1 MHTKNP
7 KSYWKY
13 LNSINIIHDKP
24 QPTLQSLYEHFQSV
38 NASKEPKEHFTTTH
52 ENELGSDLNTVITR
66 QEINKCITNLKNGK
80 AAGDDKILNEY
91 IKSTK
96 DLFLPVYEKLFN
108 IVFDSGI
115 LPDAWLEGTIRPIYK
130 NKGDSSL
137 AENYRPITILSC
149 VGKLFTAVLNNRLT
163 DFLDN
168 EDILQENQAGFRKGY
183 CTSDHAFVLN
193 SLIEIMK
200 SSKQKLFCAFIDFSQ
215 AFDSV
220 WRGGLWRKL
229 LFNSIKGKFFQ
240 VIYNMYDNIKSRIK
254 HQNEFSAFFPSD
266 CGVRQGENLSPLLF
280 AIYLNDLESFLLSG
294 GVDTIDLEILSQ
306 ESITYVKLLILLYA
320 DDTIIFSCDKDNFQK
335 ALENFQEYCQ
345 TWKLKINYSKTK
357 VMIFNARRTNNFEF
371 NIGGH
376 NIEVTDKYKYLGVLF
391 SKSGSF
397 LNARKH
403 IIEQSRKAMHLLLIR
418 ANNLD
423 IPLDLQIK
431 LFDNTVVPILTFG
444 CEIWGYEN
452 TEMIERVHI
461 EFLRKITR
469 VRKSTPKY
477 MIYGELGRFPL
488 DIIIKQRM
496 LSFWTR
502 MLTNKTT

>member
-1 MHTKNP
+1 
-7 KSYWKY
+7 
-13 LNSINIIHDKP
+13 
-24 QPTLQSLYEHFQSV
+24 
-38 NASKEPKEHFTTTH
+38 
-52 ENELGSDLNTVITR
+52 
-66 QEINKCITNLKNGK
+66 
-80 AAGDDKILNEY
+80 
-91 IKSTK
+91 
-96 DLFLPVYEKLFN
+96 
-108 IVFDSGI
+108 
-115 LPDAWLEGTIRPIYK
+115 
-130 NKGDSSL
+130 
-137 AENYRPITILSC
+137 
-149 VGKLFTAVLNNRLT
+149 
-163 DFLDN
+163 
-168 EDILQENQAGFRKGY
+168 
-183 CTSDHAFVLN
+183 
-193 SLIEIMK
+193 MK

-335 ALENFQEYCQ
+335 ALDNFQEYCQ

-357 VMIFNARRTNNFEF
+357 VMIFNARRTNIFF

-376 NIEVTDKYKYLGVLF
+376 NIEITDKYKYLGVLF

-423 IPLDLQIK
+423 IPLDLQI
-431 LFDNTVVPILTFG
+431 
-444 CEIWGYEN
+444 
-452 TEMIERVHI
+452 
-461 EFLRKITR
+461 R

-502 MLTNKTT
+502 MLTNKTTKLSYQIYKYLLNSPQINSKWIVSVHYLATQVDRTYG